1 MPHIVVYSPH
11 LSREKKV
18 ACVAALTEAF
28 CTTTGLAKDHLVIH
42 LEEHSYENIAVAGKL
57 LADTI
62 PEIAVGEK
70 PLQEV
75 NE

>member
-1 MPHIVVYSPH
+1 MPHIVVYSSR
-11 LSREKKV
+11 LSREKKA

-28 CTTTGLAKDHLVIH
+28 CTTTGLARDHLVIH
-42 LEEHSYENIAVAGKL
+42 LEEHSYDNIAVAGKL
-57 LADTI
+57 LTDTM